1 MKKSVLFLGF
11 TMLFCAC
18 QETQQKGQTQ
28 TKKQETPEDQNF
40 QERREQMQQ
49 QNNSQPKGGCC
60 GAANDEVSVPKGL
73 AESTEVKVEKVL
85 PEKAE

>member
-18 QETQQKGQTQ
+18 QETQQKGQAQ
-28 TKKQETPEDQNF
+28 MKKQETPEDQNF

-60 GAANDEVSVPKGL
+60 GAVNDEVSAPKDT
-73 AESTEVKVEKVL
+73 AENTEIKVEKGL